1 MTGEKTGV
9 FRVYVLA
16 CADKGGKIA
25 GGQRGEAMGVECLES
40 GDFRVTEDS

>member
-1 MTGEKTGV
+1 MTGEKTRV

-16 CADKGGKIA
+16 SAKGEKIA